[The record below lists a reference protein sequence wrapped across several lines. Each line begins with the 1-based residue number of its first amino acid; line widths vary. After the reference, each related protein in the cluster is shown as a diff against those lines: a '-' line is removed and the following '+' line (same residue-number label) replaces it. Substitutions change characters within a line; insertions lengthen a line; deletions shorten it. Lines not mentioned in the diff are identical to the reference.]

1 MEKNEGGP
9 KEKKSMHTEITS
21 NTKLAATIYSQETY
35 KGAGISDTNYE
46 TSNPKRFEFLFC

>member
-9 KEKKSMHTEITS
+9 KEKKNMHTEITS

-35 KGAGISDTNYE
+35 KGAGIPETNYE
-46 TSNPKRFEFLFC
+46 TSNPKRYY